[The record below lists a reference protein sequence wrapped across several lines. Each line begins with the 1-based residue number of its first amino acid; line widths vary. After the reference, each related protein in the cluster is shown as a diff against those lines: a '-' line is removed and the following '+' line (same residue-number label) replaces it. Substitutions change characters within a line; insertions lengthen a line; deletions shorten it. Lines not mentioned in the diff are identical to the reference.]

1 MMRRPNRGIELGFQV
16 LWLCFA
22 ALIAF
27 ATCAGFF
34 FGTIGMLRIERPDL
48 IDILLWAVLFV
59 WQFAPVLVEGY
70 SPGLNFR
77 EVARYP
83 VSFRTY
89 YLLNGAYGLCDPAAI
104 TCVLWLASIWAAILL
119 MQPAWALLAAMG
131 LVLFGVFNLLLNR
144 VIIGFFDR
152 FQSTRR
158 GRERMVLV
166 MFLLIMLPQ
175 LLQFATGNWTNFRVL
190 KPPAWL
196 LQTLPALREFSPPGL
211 TLHLFAG
218 RTMPVL
224 WTAGG
229 LALYAICTGLLLRWQ
244 LRAIYQGEIYS
255 EGSKVRRVLKVQ
267 PGWRLPFVDEV
278 TSAIIEKELRYLR
291 QSSRL
296 VLQLI
301 YPPIIFMLLAFN
313 PAGHKMFFSRS
324 PEAMLG
330 GMAWFILLTV
340 PNMAYN
346 TFGTDKEGFGR
357 WLLSPL
363 SIKKVLLGKNVMHGV
378 LLSGIFVLAEGVI
391 IVAARPR
398 VLPLAIVTAA
408 FFAVLAIQFSVGN
421 LISVYWPRRIEL
433 TQMNS
438 KMVSNAAGLTG
449 MLIMLALSAVG
460 GLIAALTWMW
470 QLPWL
475 PLAASVAILVASVK
489 LYFYL
494 LDRAAR
500 YTWEHIEEISG
511 NLGA

>member
-1 MMRRPNRGIELGFQV
+1 MMRRPNRGVELGFQA

-22 ALIAF
+22 ALIGLI
-27 ATCAGFF
+27 TCAGFF
-34 FGTIGMLRIERPDL
+34 FGTIGMLRIDRPDL
-48 IDILLWAVLFV
+48 LDIFLWAVLFV
-59 WQFAPVLVEGY
+59 WQFAPVLIEGY

-89 YLLNGAYGLCDPAAI
+89 YLLNAAYGLCDPAAI
-104 TCVLWLASIWAAILL
+104 ICVLWLASIWAGILL
-119 MQPAWALLAAMG
+119 IQPAWALPAALG
-131 LVLFGVFNLLLNR
+131 FLLFGLFNLLLNR
-144 VIIGFFDR
+144 VIISFFDR

-158 GRERMVLV
+158 GRERMV
-166 MFLLIMLPQ
+166 FLMLILIMVPQ

-196 LQTLPALREFSPPGL
+196 LHTLPALREFSPPGL
-211 TLHLFAG
+211 ALHLFAAN
-218 RTMPVL
+218 TMPIL
-224 WTAGG
+224 WTVGG
-229 LALYAICTGLLLRWQ
+229 LALYAACAALLVRWQ
-244 LRAIYQGEIYS
+244 LRAVYQGEIYS
-255 EGSKVRRVLKVQ
+255 EAFKVRRALKVQ

-278 TSAIIEKELRYLR
+278 TAAIIEKELRYLR

-296 VLQLI
+296 MLQLI
-301 YPPIIFMLLAFN
+301 YPPIIFLLLVFN

-346 TFGTDKEGFGR
+346 TFGTDKEGFAR

-378 LLSGIFVLAEGVI
+378 LLSGIYLLAESVVI
-391 IVAARPR
+391 FAARPR
-398 VLPLAIVTAA
+398 AFPLAIVTVA
-408 FFAVLAIQFSVGN
+408 FFAVLVIQFSAGN

-438 KMVSNAAGLTG
+438 KMVSNAAGITG

-460 GLIAALTWMW
+460 GFIAMLTWVW
-470 QLPWL
+470 RLPWL
-475 PLAASVAILVASVK
+475 PLAASLAILVASIK

-500 YTWEHIEEISG
+500 YTWGHIEQISG